1 MFSKILFFPNYTRY
15 IHPLAWKK
23 VQKRLLY
30 IFFQVLTHNQ
40 SKKKKGFNLHCKQ
53 HEKYPYDKVEKLSEM
68 SWVFSNG
75 DKMKTFHISIRN
87 LDFPLV
93 SFSIVLLRQVSY
105 VYSCWMTGTVT
116 WDRLYP
122 GVICSLYSH
131 TKRFP

>member
-53 HEKYPYDKVEKLSEM
+53 HEKYPYNKVEKLSEM

-87 LDFPLV
+87 LG
-93 SFSIVLLRQVSY
+93 FSPCVVFHCTPEAGIWCVFLLNDRNSNLRQTVS
-105 VYSCWMTGTVT
+105 WR
-116 WDRLYP
+116 DLFL
-122 GVICSLYSH
+122 IFSH
-131 TKRFP
+131 